1 MQPLLQI
8 NNLNI
13 AFETNRGLV
22 RPVRDSNLTIYPGQ
36 TVALV
41 GESGCGKSV
50 TAMSILR
57 LLPSPPAKYLSGEIL
72 FRRDPAGQPVDL
84 LKLSEA
90 EMRRIRGK
98 DIAMIFQ
105 EPMTSLNPVYTIGDQ
120 IVEAVTLHQ
129 GFRGRE
135 AYDVAEQALRDVGIS
150 DPGRR
155 LHEYP
160 HQMSGG
166 MRQRVMI
173 AMALSCQPKLLIA
186 DEPTTALDVTIQAQ
200 ILELLRH
207 LQQSR
212 NMAILMITHDLGV
225 VAENADVVNVMY
237 ASRVVETATV
247 EELFDK
253 PIHPYTEGLFRSMPK
268 LGEQTDRLLTI
279 PGTVPNPAKFP
290 AGCKFHTRCHRAQSI
305 AATLPSDQTVEV
317 ASGDDKIRVPRVCAG
332 NEPEL
337 RELHDDHWA
346 ACHRLPG
353 YDQATVTRNELAH
366 KRTVLPQTIDSE
378 AVGVTTGANGGAAVG
393 VPVATAQRASAST
406 TSEVRQ

>member
-1 MQPLLQI
+1 
-8 NNLNI
+8 
-13 AFETNRGLV
+13 
-22 RPVRDSNLTIYPGQ
+22 
-36 TVALV
+36 
-41 GESGCGKSV
+41 
-50 TAMSILR
+50 
-57 LLPSPPAKYLSGEIL
+57 
-72 FRRDPAGQPVDL
+72 
-84 LKLSEA
+84 
-90 EMRRIRGK
+90 
-98 DIAMIFQ
+98 
-105 EPMTSLNPVYTIGDQ
+105 
-120 IVEAVTLHQ
+120 
-129 GFRGRE
+129 
-135 AYDVAEQALRDVGIS
+135 
-150 DPGRR
+150 
-155 LHEYP
+155 
-160 HQMSGG
+160 